1 MRPTPARQLP
11 ELYYMHSYL
20 KTLKQIRK
28 RKTNEKNGK
37 SRFKFKI
44 MFDCLFNRFIYPF
57 I

>member
-1 MRPTPARQLP
+1 MRPTPVRQLP

-44 MFDCLFNRFIYPF
+44 TFDCLYNRFI
-57 I
+57 